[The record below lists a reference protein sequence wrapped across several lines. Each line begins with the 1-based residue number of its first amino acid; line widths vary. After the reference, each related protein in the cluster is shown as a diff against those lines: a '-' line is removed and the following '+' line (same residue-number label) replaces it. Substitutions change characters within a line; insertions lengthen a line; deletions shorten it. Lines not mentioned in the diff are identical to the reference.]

1 MTKST
6 TVSAV
11 SHSPSPS
18 LSSSPSFRLLSHLTL
33 PQQQQPDLNNN
44 NNNTNAFEFHESD
57 VVWSPSSSSDDD
69 ASELPSPSPSPSPSH
84 ASTSPPLHRHN
95 TSGLYAALSDDQL
108 PSVRRKPA
116 VTPSQSA
123 ATAARTIPPV
133 TVRRS
138 SEHSPGFHQSAPVNV
153 PVWLKNKSSGYLGFD
168 DVVDD
173 VAEEEDDNNNEM
185 VPPHEIVARSYV
197 TFSVFEGAGRTLKG
211 RDMCLV
217 RNAVFRKTG
226 SRA

>member
-69 ASELPSPSPSPSPSH
+69 ASELPSPSPSPSH

-168 DVVDD
+168 DVIDD

-211 RDMCLV
+211 RDMCRV

>member
-69 ASELPSPSPSPSPSH
+69 ASELPSPSPSPSH

-138 SEHSPGFHQSAPVNV
+138 SEQSPGFHQSAPVNV

-168 DVVDD
+168 DVIDD

-211 RDMCLV
+211 RDMCRV

-226 SRA
+226 FLD

>member
-1 MTKST
+1 MTTST

-18 LSSSPSFRLLSHLTL
+18 LSSSPSFRLVSHLTL

-44 NNNTNAFEFHESD
+44 TNAFEFHEND
-57 VVWSPSSSSDDD
+57 VVWSSSSSSSDDD
-69 ASELPSPSPSPSPSH
+69 ASELPSPSPSPSH
-84 ASTSPPLHRHN
+84 ASTSLPLHRHN

-153 PVWLKNKSSGYLGFD
+153 PVWLKNKSSGYLGFN
-168 DVVDD
+168 DVIDD
-173 VAEEEDDNNNEM
+173 VADVEDDNDNEM

-211 RDMCLV
+211 RDMCRV

-226 SRA
+226 FLD